1 MKTLFKK
8 GTSLVMAMIMCL
20 SVFAG
25 FATTAY
31 AAGEQAEIYMI
42 AFPRDGDA
50 NWSTSWGHGNLHYMN
65 GWYSGSSTYMFV
77 REIGRASCRER
88 V

>member
-25 FATTAY
+25 FATTA
-31 AAGEQAEIYMI
+31 
-42 AFPRDGDA
+42 
-50 NWSTSWGHGNLHYMN
+50 
-65 GWYSGSSTYMFV
+65 
-77 REIGRASCRER
+77 
-88 V
+88 